1 MKRAPPYF
9 AIRRAYSSP
18 CLPRAR
24 PKPQGSLLRQ
34 GGHIFQMQTLKIF
47 FVSLSLLLRQ
57 SRLAE
62 LEVGG

>member
-47 FVSLSLLLRQ
+47 LLDFLFC
-57 SRLAE
+57 
-62 LEVGG
+62 